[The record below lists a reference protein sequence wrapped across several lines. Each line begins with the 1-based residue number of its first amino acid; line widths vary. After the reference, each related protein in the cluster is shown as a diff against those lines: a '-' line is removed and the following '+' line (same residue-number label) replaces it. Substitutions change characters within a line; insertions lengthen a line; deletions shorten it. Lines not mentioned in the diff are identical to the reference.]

1 MKKPHLAACPSCAR
15 HLRVS
20 EVACPFCGAV
30 LPDSLRESTPPQP
43 PAARLTRA
51 ALFAFGTGT
60 LALAPGCSSS
70 SPNTTPD
77 AGVVFAPPYGL
88 APIPDGGTDDGG
100 LGVGIAAYGGSG
112 VMPDSDG
119 GASDAT
125 VGDATVGDDAAY
137 GGPGIDFDSAVGPD
151 APATQ
156 DGAAPQD
163 ASDDHVSATPLY
175 GISPH

>member
-1 MKKPHLAACPSCAR
+1 MKKPHLVACPSCAR
-15 HLRVS
+15 HLRVN
-20 EVACPFCGAV
+20 EAACPFCGAV
-30 LPDSLRESTPPQP
+30 LPDSVRESAPPQP
-43 PAARLTRA
+43 PAVRLTRA

-70 SPNTTPD
+70 SPSPD
-77 AGVVFAPPYGL
+77 AGLVYAPPYGI
-88 APIPDGGTDDGG
+88 APPFPDGGTDDGG

-112 VMPDSDG
+112 VTPDSDG

-125 VGDATVGDDAAY
+125 VGDGSAD

-151 APATQ
+151 APAAQ

-163 ASDDHVSATPLY
+163 TSDDHVSATPLY